1 MACPTCH
8 ETAKFVDYRSKSFV
22 SLMGSVRCKR
32 GYYHCSR
39 CHAGHFPWDAVLG
52 FSVQELT
59 PGAEQL
65 ASLAGCLDSFGEGH
79 KKILPRMAGIH
90 LSESTIERTTEAV
103 GQRVGDLLEK
113 GMRFGPAVDWKWHV
127 DAEGKRCAYV
137 SVDATGVPQQGPGG
151 ASAEG
156 RMPYVA
162 MIYNPIPEHFEG
174 KRPEWQAR
182 YLAGLYSLDD
192 LGHPLRRQAAQ
203 VGWDRAER
211 WIALSDGGNG
221 LEPFIEVNFPLAVRI
236 LDFYHPAE
244 KLNDLAKLLHPRDET
259 AVETLGGQWCHT
271 MKHQGGQAVLDVLKK
286 IDLRGR
292 SAAAREAHRE
302 LVQYISN
309 NVHRMNYPHYISK
322 GWQIGSGPVESACKT
337 VVGQR
342 LKGAGMR
349 WGEYGT
355 DSVCHL
361 RALYRSES
369 SQWDAFWSH
378 NFN

>member
-1 MACPTCH
+1 
-8 ETAKFVDYRSKSFV
+8 
-22 SLMGSVRCKR
+22 MGAVRCER

-39 CHAGHFPWDAVLG
+39 CQVGHFPWDTVLG
-52 FSVQELT
+52 LSVRELT
-59 PGAEQL
+59 PGTEQL
-65 ASLAGCLDSFGEGH
+65 ASLAGCLDSFGQGH
-79 KKILPRMAGIH
+79 KKVLPRMAGIR
-90 LSESTIERTTEAV
+90 LAESTIERTTEAV
-103 GQRVGDLLEK
+103 GQQVGELLAQGK
-113 GMRFGPAVDWKWHV
+113 RFGAALDWNWHV
-127 DAEGKRCAYV
+127 DAEGNRCAYV
-137 SVDATGVPQQGPGG
+137 SVDATGVPQQGSNG
-151 ASAEG
+151 AAAEG

-182 YLAGLYSLDD
+182 YLAGLYSLEE
-192 LGHPLRRQAAQ
+192 LGQPLRRQAAQ

-211 WIALSDGGNG
+211 WIALTDGGSG

-244 KLNDLAKLLHPRDET
+244 KLNDLAKLVHPRDE
-259 AVETLGGQWCHT
+259 AMAEETGSQWCHT
-271 MKHQGGQAVLDVLKK
+271 MKHQGGQAVLDVLKQLE
-286 IDLRGR
+286 LRGR
-292 SAAAREAHRE
+292 SAAARESYRE

-309 NVHRMNYPHYISK
+309 NVHRMKYPEYTSK

-369 SQWDAFWSH
+369 SQWDEFWNH
-378 NFN
+378 NYN

>member
-1 MACPTCH
+1 
-8 ETAKFVDYRSKSFV
+8 
-22 SLMGSVRCKR
+22 MGLVRCER

-39 CHAGHFPWDAVLG
+39 CHAGHFPWDTVLG
-52 FSVQELT
+52 FSERELT

-90 LSESTIERTTEAV
+90 LAESTIERTTEAV

-151 ASAEG
+151 AAAEG

-162 MIYNPIPEHFEG
+162 MIYNPIPDHFEG

-182 YLAGLYSLDD
+182 YLAGLYSLDEI
-192 LGHPLRRQAAQ
+192 GRALRRQAAQ
-203 VGWDRAER
+203 VGWDRAEQQ
-211 WIALSDGGNG
+211 IALSDGGSG
-221 LEPFIEVNFPLAVRI
+221 LEDFLRCNFPLAEVI

-244 KLNDLAKLLHPRDET
+244 KLNDLAKLWSPSDGDAAECL
-259 AVETLGGQWCHT
+259 AQKWCHT
-271 MKHQGGQAVLDVLKK
+271 MKHQGGQAVLDVLKQL
-286 IDLRGR
+286 DQRGR
-292 SAAAREAHRE
+292 SSAARELHRQ
-302 LVQYISN
+302 LVQYIGN
-309 NVHRMNYPHYISK
+309 NVHRMNYPHYLSK

-369 SQWDAFWSH
+369 SQWDAFWSRH
-378 NFN
+378 FN